1 MIRLCGQS
9 REGVPTRLPWW
20 LASIYPAATRV
31 PGTSAARL
39 RWARVDAA
47 EWHPHEQEDIMRR
60 IYAAIA
66 WIIAGGV
73 VVQAA
78 SIAFAL
84 GGIGR
89 YVQDGGVIDK
99 ALVESRQATFI
110 GDLGF
115 PIHGIVGGMVIPLA
129 AVALLIVAFFVKAD
143 GARLRGAR
151 LWAAVVLALVALQI
165 TLGYSI
171 VDMPYLGLV
180 HGANA
185 LAVLLTAVYAGMRAR
200 RSAAAGAEERASHAI
215 AT

>member
-1 MIRLCGQS
+1 
-9 REGVPTRLPWW
+9 
-20 LASIYPAATRV
+20 
-31 PGTSAARL
+31 
-39 RWARVDAA
+39 
-47 EWHPHEQEDIMRR
+47 MRR
-60 IYAAIA
+60 TYSVIA

-99 ALVESRQATFI
+99 ALVESRQATFT

-129 AVALLIVAFFVKAD
+129 AVALLIVAFFVKTR

-151 LWAAVVLALVALQI
+151 LWAGIVLALVALQI

-185 LAVLLTAVYAGMRAR
+185 LAVLLTAVYAAR
-200 RSAAAGAEERASHAI
+200 ISRPALISAKEQTSSDAV

>member
-1 MIRLCGQS
+1 
-9 REGVPTRLPWW
+9 
-20 LASIYPAATRV
+20 
-31 PGTSAARL
+31 
-39 RWARVDAA
+39 
-47 EWHPHEQEDIMRR
+47 MRR
-60 IYAAIA
+60 IYSAIA

-99 ALVESRQATFI
+99 ALVESRQATFT

-129 AVALLIVAFFVKAD
+129 AVALLIVAFFVKAR
-143 GARLRGAR
+143 GTRLRGAR
-151 LWAAVVLALVALQI
+151 MWAGIVLGLVALQI

-171 VDMPYLGLV
+171 TDMPYLGLI

-185 LAVLLTAVYAGMRAR
+185 LAVLLAAVYAALRIRRASR
-200 RSAAAGAEERASHAI
+200 IGAEEPSSNAV

>member
-1 MIRLCGQS
+1 
-9 REGVPTRLPWW
+9 
-20 LASIYPAATRV
+20 
-31 PGTSAARL
+31 
-39 RWARVDAA
+39 
-47 EWHPHEQEDIMRR
+47 MRR
-60 IYAAIA
+60 TYSVIA

-99 ALVESRQATFI
+99 ALVESRQATFT

-115 PIHGIVGGMVIPLA
+115 PIHGMVGGMVIPLA
-129 AVALLIVAFFVKAD
+129 AVALLIVAFFVKV
-143 GARLRGAR
+143 RGAR
-151 LWAAVVLALVALQI
+151 LWAAIVLGVVALQI

-185 LAVLLTAVYAGMRAR
+185 LAVLLAAVYAALRIR
-200 RSAAAGAEERASHAI
+200 RSTRTVSAAEPAADVT